1 MDAQTISMNKIQQE
15 AAVKEAASVQKAA
28 GVEAVTPEKVS
39 PASKAQQIGRAHV

>member
-28 GVEAVTPEKVS
+28 GVEAVTPQKGS
-39 PASKAQQIGRAHV
+39 PARQNPPPQK